1 MPAFCLNDETKKN
14 SHGFYL
20 LNAGGQFDR
29 FRENP
34 VMLYN
39 HNHDALIGRWENL
52 RVEGSLLMLDPEFD
66 EGDEEALKIKGKV
79 DRGFLKGGSPGII
92 VLDAEYRD
100 NPATGSNDIF
110 VTQWELFEGSVVPI
124 PSNAG
129 AINLKVYDWDHQL
142 LQPEQVLS
150 HIDQVVKLSAGTSN
164 GGNPQNK
171 KNEKPME
178 KVKLSAEA
186 LVALGI
192 NDDADAAAISVAVVA
207 LKAKLDGATTE
218 NTKLKTSA
226 EEARKKGAEEMVDL
240 AVKAGK
246 ITADKKDAFVKLALA
261 DLETTKA
268 TLEAIPAKQ
277 SLSAVIKDQGG
288 KTATEGRESWTYLKW
303 AKEDPKGL
311 AELKV
316 TDPTAFEEL
325 KKKR

>member
-1 MPAFCLNDETKKN
+1 MPAFVLNDETKRN

-29 FRENP
+29 FQENP

-39 HNHDALIGRWENL
+39 HNHDALIGKWNNL
-52 RVEGSLLMLDPEFD
+52 RVEGSLLVLDPVFD
-66 EGDEEALKIKGKV
+66 EGDDDALKIKGKV

-100 NPATGSNDIF
+100 NPTSGSFDIF
-110 VTQWELFEGSVVPI
+110 VTQWELFEGSVVSI

-129 AINLKVYDWDHQL
+129 ALSLKVYDWDHKL

-150 HIDQVVKLSAGTSN
+150 FIDQVVKLSAGTSN
-164 GGNPQNK
+164 PQNQK
-171 KNEKPME
+171 KEKPME

-192 NDDADAAAISVAVVA
+192 NDDADATAISVAVVA
-207 LKAKLDGATTE
+207 LKAKMDGVNAE
-218 NTKLKTSA
+218 NTQLKTSA

-261 DLETTKA
+261 DIDTTKA

-288 KTATEGRESWTYLKW
+288 KTATEGRESWTYLDW
-303 AKEDPKGL
+303 AKKDSKGL
-311 AELKV
+311 SAMKIN
-316 TDPTAFEEL
+316 DPDAFEAL
-325 KKKR
+325 KKKL

>member
-1 MPAFCLNDETKKN
+1 MPAFVLNDETRKN

-20 LNAGGQFDR
+20 LNSGGQFDR

-34 VMLYN
+34 VMLFN
-39 HNHDALIGRWENL
+39 HNHDLLIGKWNNL
-52 RVEGSLLMLDPEFD
+52 RVEGSLLVLDPVFD
-66 EGDEEALKIKGKV
+66 EGDDDALKIKGKV

-100 NPATGSNDIF
+100 NPATGSFDIF
-110 VTQWELFEGSVVPI
+110 VTQWELFEGSVVSI

-129 AINLKVYDWDHQL
+129 ALSLKVYDRECKLVNDD
-142 LQPEQVLS
+142 QVLS
-150 HIDQVVKLSAGTSN
+150 FIDGVVKLSAIASN
-164 GGNPQNK
+164 GNNPIIK
-171 KNEKPME
+171 KQEEKME

-192 NDDADAAAISVAVVA
+192 NDEADAAAISAAVVA
-207 LKAKLDGATTE
+207 LKAKLDGANAE
-218 NTKLKTSA
+218 NAALKASA
-226 EEARKKGAEEMVDL
+226 DEAKKKGAEEMVSL
-240 AVKAGK
+240 AIAQGK
-246 ITADKKDAFVKLALA
+246 ITSDKKEVFVKLALA
-261 DLETTKA
+261 DFDTTKA

-277 SLSAVIKDQGG
+277 SLGAIIREQGG
-288 KTATEGRESWTYLKW
+288 KTATEGRGSWTYLKW

-316 TDPTAFEEL
+316 NDPETFEAL